1 MLRVMC
7 YSAGHRKV
15 CCTGQVFH
23 PLGFFLSLR
32 KIELL
37 ETLTYNQYP
46 FDHSC
51 DLTLAAIIF
60 NFNMLFLTLF
70 LRGFVVS
77 LGGTRVVPGTE
88 VVSLSKAFDFS
99 LTVSADYPVLLGGHD
114 WMKLPLT

>member
-1 MLRVMC
+1 ML
-7 YSAGHRKV
+7 YWTSIS
-15 CCTGQVFH
+15 
-23 PLGFFLSLR
+23 PLGFFFITTENR
-32 KIELL
+32 VVRN
-37 ETLTYNQYP
+37 TYVQPVSAYP